1 MHRSYSLIS
10 TLCTHS
16 PPPTNQP
23 DATQDTII
31 SYILTQRRLPQG
43 WGNLSYIVKHWF
55 FWGVRRA
62 LGSPGS
68 PGTPFVDQPSPELK
82 EISLPLPLRAGIA
95 GLCHFP
101 CLVASSLDF
110 VICVEVSW
118 RPARRKSKPEIR
130 AKWPISLPA
139 FPSFCLASAW
149 LVTIIFRQEALLPPR
164 RPGYLRWD

>member
-1 MHRSYSLIS
+1 M
-10 TLCTHS
+10 TLCGTLLRFRDERHAGAVQ
-16 PPPTNQP
+16 PP
-23 DATQDTII
+23 DTVL
-31 SYILTQRRLPQG
+31 ILTQHRWLVAWTSLFPMSSG
-43 WGNLSYIVKHWF
+43 KLGLAFKTGVL
-55 FWGVRRA
+55 FWTG
-62 LGSPGS
+62 LCCSGS